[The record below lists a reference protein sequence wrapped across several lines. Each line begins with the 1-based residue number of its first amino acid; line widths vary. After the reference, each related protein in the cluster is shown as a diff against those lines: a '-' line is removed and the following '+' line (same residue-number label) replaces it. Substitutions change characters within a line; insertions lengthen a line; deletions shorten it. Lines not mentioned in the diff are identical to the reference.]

1 MAFFNDFFRF
11 FLILEGFWQG
21 FGRVWG
27 WLFDDCS
34 HFFPKLRF
42 YWKVNKTLRGRM
54 NFKGRLLKK
63 HVKVTKKLIKNR
75 CKFTIKKIYA
85 KKRLEIWF
93 WKVLASIWEGFGTLW
108 AALWSL
114 LGAFWRFFRL
124 SKSYL
129 VKALV
134 QDGPQEAFW
143 MDFGSLWKGFGTICS
158 HGFGASG
165 KARGLVFRT
174 CSALVQVQSQ
184 FNIIGYTPLDSAA
197 LHACSL

>member
-1 MAFFNDFFRF
+1 M
-11 FLILEGFWQG
+11 
-21 FGRVWG
+21 
-27 WLFDDCS
+27 
-34 HFFPKLRF
+34 HFAIKPKTA
-42 YWKVNKTLRGRM
+42 KVNKTLRGRM

-75 CKFTIKKIYA
+75 CKFTIKKKYA
-85 KKRLEIWF
+85 KKRPKIWF

-114 LGAFWRFFRL
+114 LGAFWRFFGL

-143 MDFGSLWKGFGTICS
+143 MDFGSLWKGFGTVWE
-158 HGFGASG
+158 GFGEEFGRIWSLLSKEWTDFGYAWHD
-165 KARGLVFRT
+165 L
-174 CSALVQVQSQ
+174 ALLQQS
-184 FNIIGYTPLDSAA
+184 L
-197 LHACSL
+197 